1 MEMIILIIVALVL
14 ILPICAL
21 VTATNARREA
31 SELRKEV
38 ERLRDLG
45 ATQFERV
52 NKLSNRVSEL
62 IGEKP
67 ASAPKPAPKVEAP
80 VFVPE
85 PVSKPEAPPAPVF
98 VPPPSYLEPAPKI
111 VPQPDLP
118 KPEPKREIEH
128 VLPKRPVQPPKP
140 PVSLPEI
147 NLEQFMGAK
156 LFAWVG
162 GLALFLGVVF
172 FVKHSMEQGWISPAL
187 RMAMGLITGI
197 GLVVGGVITHR
208 KPRYLTLAQTL
219 IATGIVMLYGVSFT
233 AHAIWHIAP
242 FDHALVTFGFMAGVT
257 AAAFLLAVRLNA
269 QVVAILGLLGGFLTP
284 ILCSTGHDNPFGLWS
299 YIALLCLGVLA
310 VVKHTRWHHLVP
322 LAAGGVLVMQFGW
335 LAKFWNSSGYAH
347 GAATWVPIGVML
359 GFAALFTAAL
369 VWMKNDEKAQESGAL
384 LLLAGAW
391 LAALNL
397 LWFES
402 ITNRPGVLY
411 TLVFGVSALVMTLVW
426 LRPRVKMAQG
436 INAGLGFLHLMI
448 WTTSSL
454 KAELLPWALGLYLLF
469 GAVHTAFA
477 VLWQRRGESVQG
489 FLSWTPVI
497 SLALMML
504 PVLCL
509 NEVSIALWPA
519 VLLADALVIGVA
531 IATGALA
538 PVFAALTLTVIT
550 VGMWLFLRLPS
561 NASLSLAPFLAVL
574 GGFSLLFI
582 GVGSWLAK
590 KRPQA
595 AFAGALPVSAAV
607 MPFVLLIAA
616 TLHLKVANPSP
627 MFGLALL
634 LTAFMLGLARVSG
647 ITQLVPAALGCVLAL
662 TWSWHAQSFDAES
675 PLLPLVWYLG
685 FYALFTLHPLLFHAK
700 QAERKLPWISSAAAG
715 LGFFG
720 LVFRVVTLAWPNGA
734 MGLLPLGFAVPP
746 LLLLVFVLKTH
757 TPQNPARLTQLAWY
771 GGVALFFIT
780 LVFPVQFERQWI
792 TLGWALEGAALCWLF
807 RRVPHDGLRLTGAGL
822 LIAAFVRLALNLDL
836 WAGQVRGDTA
846 LMNWPLYALSLTA
859 LAQFAA
865 AWFLQPP
872 ADKWREVYLRAGF
885 LSLGTALL
893 FLLMN
898 YEIADFYTSPTATV
912 HVLRFGDSFARDM
925 VTTIAWSLFAL
936 ALLSLGIWKKA
947 APVRYTGI
955 ALLGVA
961 LIKLFLHDLANI
973 GNIYRVGALM
983 IVAVI
988 ALAASYL
995 YQRFLQDEP
1004 KS

>member
-1 MEMIILIIVALVL
+1 MDEILFSLLIVAAAVIIVPV
-14 ILPICAL
+14 CAL
-21 VTATNARREA
+21 VSASRARRETR
-31 SELRKEV
+31 ELRQEV

-45 ATQFERV
+45 ANQFERL
-52 NKLSNRVSEL
+52 NRLSSRVSEL
-62 IGEKP
+62 MDAKP
-67 ASAPKPAPKVEAP
+67 MPESKSVPELKPAPKVE
-80 VFVPE
+80 E
-85 PVSKPEAPPAPVF
+85 PVF
-98 VPPPSYLEPAPKI
+98 VPPPAYLEPAPKI
-111 VPQPDLP
+111 LPPPNPP
-118 KPEPKREIEH
+118 KPEPKRDIA
-128 VLPKRPVQPPKP
+128 PPVPKP
-140 PVSLPEI
+140 PPPLPKAPEI
-147 NLEQFMGAK
+147 SLEQFMGAK

-197 GLVVGGVITHR
+197 GLVVGGVIMHR
-208 KPRYLTLAQTL
+208 RPRYLTLAQTL
-219 IATGIVMLYGVSFT
+219 IATGVVMLYGVSFT

-257 AAAFLLAVRLNA
+257 ATAFLLAVRLRA
-269 QVVAILGLLGGFLTP
+269 QVVAILGILGGFLTP

-299 YIALLCLGVLA
+299 YIALLCLGTLA

-322 LAAGGVLVMQFGW
+322 LAAGGVLVMQAGW
-335 LAKFWNSSGYAH
+335 LAKFWSESHYAH
-347 GAATWVPIGVML
+347 GAATWVPVGVML
-359 GFAALFTAAL
+359 GFAMLFTAAL
-369 VWMKNDEKAQESGAL
+369 LWMKNDENAQESGAL
-384 LLLAGAW
+384 MLSAGAW
-391 LAALNL
+391 LAAFNF
-397 LWFES
+397 LWFDS
-402 ITNRPGVLY
+402 ITSRPGVLY
-411 TLVFGVSALVMTLVW
+411 TLVFGISGLVMLIVW

-454 KAELLPWALGLYLLF
+454 KTELLPWALGLYLLF

-497 SLALMML
+497 SLVLIML

-509 NEVSIALWPA
+509 DEVSIALWPA

-538 PVFAALTLTVIT
+538 PVLAALTLTIIT

-590 KRPQA
+590 RRPQA
-595 AFAGALPVSAAV
+595 SFAGSVPVCAAV

-634 LTAFMLGLARVSG
+634 LTAFMLGLARASG

-675 PLLPLVWYLG
+675 PVLPLVWYLG
-685 FYALFTLHPLLFHAK
+685 FYALFTLHPLLFRSK
-700 QAERKLPWISSAAAG
+700 QAERTLPWISSAAAG

-746 LLLLVFVLKTH
+746 LLLLVFILKSH
-757 TPQNPARLTQLAWY
+757 APQNPARLTQLAWY

-822 LIAAFVRLALNLDL
+822 LIAAFVRLALNLNL

-859 LAQFAA
+859 FAQFAA

-872 ADKWREVYLRAGF
+872 ADKWREVHLRAGF
-885 LSLGTALL
+885 LSLGTALV
-893 FLLMN
+893 FLLMS
-898 YEIADFYTSPTATV
+898 YEIADFYTAPGATV

-995 YQRFLQDEP
+995 YQRFLQEDQP
-1004 KS
+1004 

>member
-1 MEMIILIIVALVL
+1 MDEIILLLLLVSGAVL
-14 ILPICAL
+14 ILPVCAL
-21 VTATNARREA
+21 VTATRARREA
-31 SELRKEV
+31 RELREEV
-38 ERLRDLG
+38 SRLRELG
-45 ATQFERV
+45 ATQLERV
-52 NKLSNRVSEL
+52 QKLSASVSRL
-62 IGEKP
+62 ISTPPAQAAPVAAEPEKP
-67 ASAPKPAPKVEAP
+67 VFAPVAAPSPKTELHREIAPSPPKP
-80 VFVPE
+80 
-85 PVSKPEAPPAPVF
+85 PP
-98 VPPPSYLEPAPKI
+98 L
-111 VPQPDLP
+111 PDLP
-118 KPEPKREIEH
+118 KPEPKREIA
-128 VLPKRPVQPPKP
+128 PQAPKP
-140 PVSLPEI
+140 PPTLPKAPEL

-208 KPRYLTLAQTL
+208 RPRYLTLAQTL

-242 FDHALVTFGFMAGVT
+242 FDHALVTFGFMAAVT
-257 AAAFLLAVRLNA
+257 AAAFLLAVRLKA

-310 VVKHTRWHHLVP
+310 VVKPTKWHHLVP
-322 LAAGGVLVMQFGW
+322 LAAGGVLVMQIGW
-335 LAKFWNSSGYAH
+335 LAKFWNESQYAH
-347 GAATWVPIGVML
+347 GAATWVPVGVML

-369 VWMKNDEKAQESGAL
+369 VWMKKDENAQDSGAL
-384 LLLAGAW
+384 MLSAGAW
-391 LAALNL
+391 LAAFNF

-411 TLVFGVSALVMTLVW
+411 TLVFGISALVMTLVW

-454 KAELLPWALGLYLLF
+454 KTELLPWALGLYLLF
-469 GAVHTAFA
+469 GAAHTAFA
-477 VLWQRRGESVQG
+477 VLWQRHGESVQG

-675 PLLPLVWYLG
+675 PVLPLVWYLG

-734 MGLLPLGFAVPP
+734 MGLLPLGFALPP
-746 LLLLVFVLKTH
+746 LVLLVFILKKH

-822 LIAAFVRLALNLDL
+822 LVAAFVRLALNPDL

-865 AWFLQPP
+865 AWQLTPP
-872 ADKWREVYLRAGF
+872 SHLWREVNLRGLF
-885 LSLGTALL
+885 LSLGTALV

-936 ALLSLGIWKKA
+936 ALLSIGIWKKA

>member
-1 MEMIILIIVALVL
+1 MDELILLLVIVASAVL
-14 ILPICAL
+14 IMPICAL
-21 VTATNARREA
+21 VFASRARRETR
-31 SELRKEV
+31 ELRKEV
-38 ERLRDLG
+38 ERLRDFG
-45 ATQFERV
+45 TTQLERL
-52 NKLSNRVSEL
+52 NRLSSRVSGLEDHQTTPQP
-62 IGEKP
+62 KP
-67 ASAPKPAPKVEAP
+67 APQVETPVFVPPLVLKPEPAPKPVFVPQPELPKPAPKREIT
-80 VFVPE
+80 
-85 PVSKPEAPPAPVF
+85 PPTPKT
-98 VPPPSYLEPAPKI
+98 PPP
-111 VPQPDLP
+111 LP
-118 KPEPKREIEH
+118 KAPE
-128 VLPKRPVQPPKP
+128 L
-140 PVSLPEI
+140 

-197 GLVVGGVITHR
+197 GLVVSGVITHR
-208 KPRYLTLAQTL
+208 RPRYLTLAQTL

-242 FDHALVTFGFMAGVT
+242 FDHALVTFGFMAAVT

-269 QVVAILGLLGGFLTP
+269 QVVAVLGLLGGFLTP

-335 LAKFWNSSGYAH
+335 LAKFWNESQYAH

-359 GFAALFTAAL
+359 GFAALFTTAL

-384 LLLAGAW
+384 MLLAGAW
-391 LAALNL
+391 LTALNL

-454 KAELLPWALGLYLLF
+454 KTELLPWALGLYLLF

-509 NEVSIALWPA
+509 NEVSVALWPA

-538 PVFAALTLTVIT
+538 TVLAALVLTLIT
-550 VGMWLFLRLPS
+550 VGLWLFARLPS
-561 NASLSLAPFLAVL
+561 NAALSLAPFLTVL

-595 AFAGALPVSAAV
+595 QFAGSLPVCAAV

-675 PLLPLVWYLG
+675 PVLPLLWYLG
-685 FYALFTLHPLLFHAK
+685 FYALFTLHPLLFRAK

-734 MGLLPLGFAVPP
+734 MGLLPLGFALPP
-746 LLLLVFVLKTH
+746 LLLLVFVLKKH
-757 TPQNPARLTQLAWY
+757 APQNPARLTQLAWY

-822 LIAAFVRLALNLDL
+822 LIAAFVRLALNPDL
-836 WAGQVRGDTA
+836 WSGQVRGDTA

-865 AWFLQPP
+865 AWQLTPP
-872 ADKWREVYLRAGF
+872 SHLWREVNLRGLF
-885 LSLGTALL
+885 LSLGTALV
-893 FLLMN
+893 FLLMS

>member
-1 MEMIILIIVALVL
+1 MDELILLLVIVASAVL
-14 ILPICAL
+14 IMPICAL
-21 VTATNARREA
+21 VFASRARRETR
-31 SELRKEV
+31 ELRKEV

-45 ATQFERV
+45 TTQLERL
-52 NKLSNRVSEL
+52 NRLSSRVSGLEDHQTA
-62 IGEKP
+62 P
-67 ASAPKPAPKVEAP
+67 QPKPAPQVETP
-80 VFVPE
+80 I
-85 PVSKPEAPPAPVF
+85 F
-98 VPPPSYLEPAPKI
+98 VPPPALKPEPAPEPVFAPPPPYLEPAPQI
-111 VPQPDLP
+111 LPQPELP
-118 KPEPKREIEH
+118 KPEPKREIAPPTPKTPPT
-128 VLPKRPVQPPKP
+128 LPKA
-140 PVSLPEI
+140 PEL

-208 KPRYLTLAQTL
+208 KPRYITLAQTL

-242 FDHALVTFGFMAGVT
+242 FDHALVTFGFMAAVT

-269 QVVAILGLLGGFLTP
+269 QVVAVLGLLGGFLTP

-335 LAKFWNSSGYAH
+335 LAKFWNESQYAH

-384 LLLAGAW
+384 MLSAGAW

-402 ITNRPGVLY
+402 IANRPGVLY
-411 TLVFGVSALVMTLVW
+411 ALVFGLSALVMTLVW

-454 KAELLPWALGLYLLF
+454 KTELLPWALGLYLLF

-538 PVFAALTLTVIT
+538 PVFAALTMTVIT

-616 TLHLKVANPSP
+616 TLHLKVTNPSP

-675 PLLPLVWYLG
+675 PVLPLLWYLG

-720 LVFRVVTLAWPNGA
+720 VVYRVVTLAWPNGA
-734 MGLLPLGFAVPP
+734 MGLLPLGFALPP
-746 LLLLVFVLKTH
+746 LALLVFILKKH

-822 LIAAFVRLALNLDL
+822 LIAAFVRLALNPDL

-865 AWFLQPP
+865 AWQLTSPSHL
-872 ADKWREVYLRAGF
+872 WREVNLRGLF
-885 LSLGTALL
+885 LSLGTALV
-893 FLLMN
+893 FLLMS
-898 YEIADFYTSPTATV
+898 YQIADCFTSPTATV

-995 YQRFLQDEP
+995 YQRFLQDEAQ
-1004 KS
+1004 

>member
-1 MEMIILIIVALVL
+1 MDEIILLLLIVAAAVV
-14 ILPICAL
+14 IMPVCAL
-21 VTATNARREA
+21 VFASRARRETR
-31 SELRKEV
+31 ELQKEV
-38 ERLRDLG
+38 ERLRDLS
-45 ATQFERV
+45 ATQFERL
-52 NKLSNRVSEL
+52 NRLSSRVSDL
-62 IGEKP
+62 IDEKP
-67 ASAPKPAPKVEAP
+67 ASALKPVPKVEEP
-80 VFVPE
+80 VFV
-85 PVSKPEAPPAPVF
+85 APPALKSEPAPEPVF
-98 VPPPSYLEPAPKI
+98 VPPPAYLEPTVKI
-111 VPQPDLP
+111 LPTPELP
-118 KPEPKREIEH
+118 KPEPKREIA
-128 VLPKRPVQPPKP
+128 PPKP
-140 PVSLPEI
+140 KPPPPLPKAPEL

-162 GLALFLGVVF
+162 GFALFLGVVF

-208 KPRYLTLAQTL
+208 KPRYITLAQTL

-233 AHAIWHIAP
+233 AHSIWHIAP
-242 FDHALVTFGFMAGVT
+242 FDHALVTFGFMAAVT
-257 AAAFLLAVRLNA
+257 AAAFLLAVRLKA

-284 ILCSTGHDNPFGLWS
+284 LLCSTGHDNPFGLWS

-310 VVKHTRWHHLVP
+310 VVKPTKWHHLIP
-322 LAAGGVLVMQFGW
+322 LAAGGVLIMQLGW
-335 LAKFWNSSGYAH
+335 LEKFWRSSGYDQ
-347 GAATWVPIGVML
+347 GAATWVPVSVLL
-359 GFAALFTAAL
+359 GFALLFTAAL
-369 VWMKNDEKAQESGAL
+369 AWMRQDERAPASGAL
-384 LLLAGAW
+384 MLSASGLLVSFLW
-391 LAALNL
+391 L
-397 LWFES
+397 FSES
-402 ITNRPGVLY
+402 VSERPGVLY
-411 TLVFGVSALVMTLVW
+411 TLVFGISALVMLIAW
-426 LRPRVKMAQG
+426 LKPQVKMAQG

-454 KAELLPWALGLYLLF
+454 KTELLPWALGLYLLF
-469 GAVHTAFA
+469 GVLHTAFA

-561 NASLSLAPFLAVL
+561 TASISLAPFLAVL

-590 KRPQA
+590 RRPQA
-595 AFAGALPVSAAV
+595 AFGGALPVSAAV

-675 PLLPLVWYLG
+675 PVLPLLWYLG
-685 FYALFTLHPLLFHAK
+685 FYALFTLHPLLFRSK
-700 QAERKLPWISSAAAG
+700 QAERTLPWISSAAAG

-720 LVFRVVTLAWPNGA
+720 LVFRVVGTAWPNGA
-734 MGLLPLGFAVPP
+734 MGLVPLGFAVPP
-746 LLLLVFVLKTH
+746 LLLLVFILKNH
-757 TPQNPARLTQLAWY
+757 APQNPARLTQLAWY

-822 LIAAFVRLALNLDL
+822 LIAAFVRLALNPDL
-836 WAGQVRGDTA
+836 WSGQVRGDTA

-865 AWFLQPP
+865 AWQLTSPSHL
-872 ADKWREVYLRAGF
+872 WREVNLRGLL
-885 LSLGTALL
+885 LSLGTALV

-936 ALLSLGIWKKA
+936 ALLSLGIWKKTA
-947 APVRYTGI
+947 EVRYTGI
-955 ALLGVA
+955 ALLVVA
-961 LIKLFLHDLANI
+961 LAKLFLHDLANI

-995 YQRFLQDEP
+995 YQRFLQEDQP
-1004 KS
+1004 

>member
-1 MEMIILIIVALVL
+1 
-14 ILPICAL
+14 
-21 VTATNARREA
+21 
-31 SELRKEV
+31 
-38 ERLRDLG
+38 
-45 ATQFERV
+45 
-52 NKLSNRVSEL
+52 
-62 IGEKP
+62 
-67 ASAPKPAPKVEAP
+67 
-80 VFVPE
+80 
-85 PVSKPEAPPAPVF
+85 
-98 VPPPSYLEPAPKI
+98 
-111 VPQPDLP
+111 
-118 KPEPKREIEH
+118 
-128 VLPKRPVQPPKP
+128 
-140 PVSLPEI
+140 
-147 NLEQFMGAK
+147 
-156 LFAWVG
+156 
-162 GLALFLGVVF
+162 
-172 FVKHSMEQGWISPAL
+172 
-187 RMAMGLITGI
+187 MGLITGI

-208 KPRYLTLAQTL
+208 RPRYLTLAQTL

-242 FDHALVTFGFMAGVT
+242 FDHALVTFGFMAAVT
-257 AAAFLLAVRLNA
+257 AAAFLLAVRLKA
-269 QVVAILGLLGGFLTP
+269 QVVAVLGLLGGFLTP

-322 LAAGGVLVMQFGW
+322 LAAGGVLVMQIGW

-359 GFAALFTAAL
+359 GFATLFTAAL

-384 LLLAGAW
+384 MLAGAW

-411 TLVFGVSALVMTLVW
+411 TLVFGASALVMALVMALVW

-454 KAELLPWALGLYLLF
+454 KTELLPWALGLYLLF

-509 NEVSIALWPA
+509 NEVSVALWPA

-538 PVFAALTLTVIT
+538 PVLAALVLTLIT
-550 VGMWLFLRLPS
+550 VGLWLFARLPA
-561 NASLSLAPFLAVL
+561 NAALSLAPFLTVL

-595 AFAGALPVSAAV
+595 QFAGSLPVCAAV

-675 PLLPLVWYLG
+675 PVLPLLWYLG

-746 LLLLVFVLKTH
+746 LLLLVFILKNIRRGIPRGSH
-757 TPQNPARLTQLAWY
+757 SSRGMAVWRC
-771 GGVALFFIT
+771 FSS
-780 LVFPVQFERQWI
+780 RS
-792 TLGWALEGAALCWLF
+792 CF
-807 RRVPHDGLRLTGAGL
+807 RCSLSVSGSRSAGL
-822 LIAAFVRLALNLDL
+822 WRARRCAGSSAACRTMAC
-836 WAGQVRGDTA
+836 A
-846 LMNWPLYALSLTA
+846 SL
-859 LAQFAA
+859 
-865 AWFLQPP
+865 
-872 ADKWREVYLRAGF
+872 
-885 LSLGTALL
+885 
-893 FLLMN
+893 
-898 YEIADFYTSPTATV
+898 
-912 HVLRFGDSFARDM
+912 ARDCSSPPSC
-925 VTTIAWSLFAL
+925 VS
-936 ALLSLGIWKKA
+936 
-947 APVRYTGI
+947 R
-955 ALLGVA
+955 
-961 LIKLFLHDLANI
+961 
-973 GNIYRVGALM
+973 
-983 IVAVI
+983 
-988 ALAASYL
+988 
-995 YQRFLQDEP
+995 
-1004 KS
+1004 

>member
-1 MEMIILIIVALVL
+1 
-14 ILPICAL
+14 
-21 VTATNARREA
+21 
-31 SELRKEV
+31 
-38 ERLRDLG
+38 
-45 ATQFERV
+45 
-52 NKLSNRVSEL
+52 
-62 IGEKP
+62 
-67 ASAPKPAPKVEAP
+67 
-80 VFVPE
+80 
-85 PVSKPEAPPAPVF
+85 
-98 VPPPSYLEPAPKI
+98 
-111 VPQPDLP
+111 
-118 KPEPKREIEH
+118 
-128 VLPKRPVQPPKP
+128 
-140 PVSLPEI
+140 
-147 NLEQFMGAK
+147 
-156 LFAWVG
+156 
-162 GLALFLGVVF
+162 
-172 FVKHSMEQGWISPAL
+172 VKHSMEQGWISPAL
-187 RMAMGLITGI
+187 RMAMGFATGA
-197 GLVVGGVITHR
+197 GLVVGGVIMHR
-208 KPRYLTLAQTL
+208 RPRYLTLAQTL
-219 IATGIVMLYGVSFT
+219 IATGIVMLYGVTFT

-257 AAAFLLAVRLNA
+257 AVAFLLAVRLKA
-269 QVVAILGLLGGFLTP
+269 QVVAILGLIGGFLTP
-284 ILCSTGHDNPFGLWS
+284 VLCSTGHDNPFGLWS
-299 YIALLCLGVLA
+299 YIALLCLGTLA

-322 LAAGGVLVMQFGW
+322 LAAGGVLVMQAGW
-335 LAKFWNSSGYAH
+335 LAKFWSENQYAY
-347 GAATWVPIGVML
+347 GAATWVPVGVML
-359 GFAALFTAAL
+359 GFATLFTAAL
-369 VWMKNDEKAQESGAL
+369 LWMKKDENAQESGAL
-384 LLLAGAW
+384 MLSAGAW
-391 LAALNL
+391 LAAFNF
-397 LWFES
+397 LWFDS
-402 ITNRPGVLY
+402 ITSRPDVLY
-411 TLVFGVSALVMTLVW
+411 TLVFGISALVMLIVW

-454 KAELLPWALGLYLLF
+454 KTELLPWALGLYLLF
-469 GAVHTAFA
+469 GVLHTAFA
-477 VLWQRRGESVQG
+477 VLWKRRGESVQG

-509 NEVSIALWPA
+509 NEVSLALWPA

-538 PVFAALTLTVIT
+538 PVMAALTLTVIT

-595 AFAGALPVSAAV
+595 QFAGLLPVSAAV

-616 TLHLKVANPSP
+616 TLHLKVADPSP

-675 PLLPLVWYLG
+675 PVLPLLWYLG
-685 FYALFTLHPLLFHAK
+685 FYALFTLHPLLFHSK
-700 QAERKLPWISSAAAG
+700 QTERTLPWISSAAAG

-720 LVFRVVTLAWPNGA
+720 LVYRVVTLAWPNDA

-746 LLLLVFVLKTH
+746 LLLLVFILKSH
-757 TPQNPARLTQLAWY
+757 APQNPARLTQLAWY

-807 RRVPHDGLRLTGAGL
+807 RRVPHDGLRLTGTGL
-822 LIAAFVRLALNLDL
+822 LIAAFVRLALNPDL
-836 WAGQVRGDTA
+836 WSGQLRGDTA

-865 AWFLQPP
+865 AWLLTPP
-872 ADKWREVYLRAGF
+872 AHLWRELNLRGLF
-885 LSLGTALL
+885 LSLGTALV
-893 FLLMN
+893 FLLMSF
-898 YEIADFYTSPTATV
+898 EIADFYTAPGSNV

-936 ALLSLGIWKKA
+936 ALLSLGIWKKT
-947 APVRYTGI
+947 APVRYVGI

-988 ALAASYL
+988 ALAASFL

>member
-1 MEMIILIIVALVL
+1 MDEILLILLIVAAAVLVM
-14 ILPICAL
+14 PICAL
-21 VTATNARREA
+21 VAASRARREA
-31 SELRKEV
+31 RELRLEV
-38 ERLRDLG
+38 ARLRDIG
-45 ATQFERV
+45 ATQLERL
-52 NKLSNRVSEL
+52 NRLSNRVSGLEND
-62 IGEKP
+62 KP
-67 ASAPKPAPKVEAP
+67 AFAPKPTPKVE
-80 VFVPE
+80 E
-85 PVSKPEAPPAPVF
+85 PVF
-98 VPPPSYLEPAPKI
+98 VPPPALKPKPAPEPVFVPPPAYLEPAAKTLP
-111 VPQPDLP
+111 PPELP
-118 KPEPKREIEH
+118 KPEPKSEMAPPAAKPPPP
-128 VLPKRPVQPPKP
+128 LPKA
-140 PVSLPEI
+140 PEI
-147 NLEQFMGAK
+147 SLEMFMGAK

-162 GLALFLGVVF
+162 GLALFLGVIF

-187 RMAMGLITGI
+187 RMAMGLVTGT
-197 GLVVGGVITHR
+197 GLVVVGVIMHR

-233 AHAIWHIAP
+233 AHSIWKIAP
-242 FDHALVTFGFMAGVT
+242 FDQALVTFGFMASVT
-257 AAAFLLAVRLNA
+257 AAAFLLAVRLKA
-269 QVVAILGLLGGFLTP
+269 QVVAILGILGGFLTP
-284 ILCSTGHDNPFGLWS
+284 ILCRTGHDNPFGLWS
-299 YIALLCLGVLA
+299 YIALLCLGTLA
-310 VVKHTRWHHLVP
+310 VVKHAKWHHLVP
-322 LAAGGVLVMQFGW
+322 LAAGGVVVMQIGW
-335 LAKFWNSSGYAH
+335 MLKFFESSGYAY
-347 GAATWVPIGVML
+347 GTVTWVPVSVLL
-359 GFAALFTAAL
+359 GFALLFTGAL
-369 VWMKNDEKAQESGAL
+369 AWMRKDALAPASGAL
-384 LLLAGAW
+384 
-391 LAALNL
+391 ALCACAMGSAFLFMLYN
-397 LWFES
+397 S
-402 ITNRPGVLY
+402 IANRPGVLY
-411 TLVFGVSALVMTLVW
+411 TLVFGLSAAVMLIVW
-426 LRPRVKMAQG
+426 LKPQVKMAQG

-448 WTTSSL
+448 WTTAHL
-454 KAELLPWALGLYLLF
+454 RPALLPWALGLYLLF
-469 GAVHTAFA
+469 GVLHTAFA
-477 VLWQRRGESVQG
+477 VLWQRRGGSVQG

-497 SLALMML
+497 SLVLMML

-509 NEVSIALWPA
+509 NEVSLALWPA

-538 PVFAALTLTVIT
+538 PVLAALTLTVIT

-595 AFAGALPVSAAV
+595 QFAGLLPVSAAV

-616 TLHLKVANPSP
+616 TLHLKMANPSP

-662 TWSWHAQSFDAES
+662 TWSWHAQSFDAETPVL
-675 PLLPLVWYLG
+675 PLLWYLG
-685 FYALFTLHPLLFHAK
+685 FYALFTLHPLLFRSK
-700 QAERKLPWISSAAAG
+700 QAERTLPWIASAAAG

-720 LVFRVVTLAWPNGA
+720 LVYRVVMLAWPNGA

-746 LLLLVFVLKTH
+746 LLLLVFILKNH
-757 TPQNPARLTQLAWY
+757 APQNPARLTQLAWC

-822 LIAAFVRLALNLDL
+822 LIAAFVRLALNPDL
-836 WAGQVRGDTA
+836 WSGQLRGDTA

-865 AWFLQPP
+865 AWLLAPP
-872 ADKWREVYLRAGF
+872 AHVWREFNMRAGF
-885 LSLGTALL
+885 LSLGTALV

-898 YEIADFYTSPTATV
+898 YQIADFYTTPGSAV
-912 HVLRFGDSFARDM
+912 HMLRFGDSFERDM

-936 ALLSLGIWKKA
+936 ALLSLGIWKKT
-947 APVRYTGI
+947 APVRYVGI

-995 YQRFLQDEP
+995 YQRFLQDES

>member
-1 MEMIILIIVALVL
+1 MDEIVL
-14 ILPICAL
+14 ILLIVAAAVLVMPICAL
-21 VTATNARREA
+21 VSASRARREA
-31 SELRKEV
+31 RELRMEV
-38 ERLRDLG
+38 DRLRDLG
-45 ATQFERV
+45 ATQLERL
-52 NKLSNRVSEL
+52 NRLSNRVSGLED
-62 IGEKP
+62 EKP
-67 ASAPKPAPKVEAP
+67 ASAPKPAPKVE
-80 VFVPE
+80 E
-85 PVSKPEAPPAPVF
+85 PVF
-98 VPPPSYLEPAPKI
+98 VPPPALKPEPVFVPPPAYLEPAAKTLP
-111 VPQPDLP
+111 PPELP
-118 KPEPKREIEH
+118 KPEPKREIAPPAAKPPPP
-128 VLPKRPVQPPKP
+128 LPKV
-140 PVSLPEI
+140 PEI
-147 NLEQFMGAK
+147 SLEMFMGAK
-156 LFAWVG
+156 LFAWIG
-162 GLALFLGVVF
+162 GLALFLGVIF

-187 RMAMGLITGI
+187 RMAMGLVTGI
-197 GLVVGGVITHR
+197 GLVVGGVIMHR
-208 KPRYLTLAQTL
+208 KPRYITLAQTL
-219 IATGIVMLYGVSFT
+219 CATGIVSLYGVSFA
-233 AHAIWHIAP
+233 AHSIWHIAP
-242 FDHALVTFGFMAGVT
+242 FESSLVTFGFMAVVT
-257 AAAFLLAVRLNA
+257 AVAFTLAVRLKA

-284 ILCSTGHDNPFGLWS
+284 ILCRTGHDNPFGLWS

-310 VVKHTRWHHLVP
+310 VVKHTKWHHLIP
-322 LAAGGVLVMQFGW
+322 LAAGGTLIMQLGW
-335 LAKFWNSSGYAH
+335 LSKFWNESQYAY
-347 GAATWVPIGVML
+347 GAATWVPVGVLL
-359 GFAALFTAAL
+359 GFALLFTAAL
-369 VWMKNDEKAQESGAL
+369 MWMRKDEEAAVSGAL
-384 LLLAGAW
+384 MLCAGGM
-391 LAALNL
+391 LAAFNFM
-397 LWFES
+397 WFES
-402 ITNRPGVLY
+402 IASRPGVLY
-411 TLVFGVSALVMTLVW
+411 TLVFGISAAVMLIVW
-426 LRPRVKMAQG
+426 LKPQVKMAQG

-448 WTTSSL
+448 WTTSHL
-454 KAELLPWALGLYLLF
+454 RPALLPWALGLYLLF
-469 GAVHTAFA
+469 GVLHTAFA

-509 NEVSIALWPA
+509 NEVSLALWPA

-595 AFAGALPVSAAV
+595 QFAGLLPVSAAV

-616 TLHLKVANPSP
+616 TLHLKKANPSP

-662 TWSWHAQSFDAES
+662 TWSWHAQSFDAQTPVL
-675 PLLPLVWYLG
+675 PLLWYLG
-685 FYALFTLHPLLFHAK
+685 FYALFTLHPLFFRSK
-700 QAERKLPWISSAAAG
+700 QAERTLPWIASAAAG

-720 LVFRVVTLAWPNGA
+720 LVYRVVILAWPNGA

-746 LLLLVFVLKTH
+746 LLLLVFILLNH
-757 TPQNPARLTQLAWY
+757 APQNPARLTQLAWH

-780 LVFPVQFERQWI
+780 LVFPIQFERQWI

-822 LIAAFVRLALNLDL
+822 LIAAFVRLALNPDL
-836 WAGQVRGDTA
+836 WSSQLRGDTA

-865 AWFLQPP
+865 AWLLVPP
-872 ADKWREVYLRAGF
+872 AHVWREFNLRGLF
-885 LSLGTALL
+885 LALGTALV

-898 YEIADFYTSPTATV
+898 YEIADFYTAPGSTV

-936 ALLSLGIWKKA
+936 ALLSLGIWKKT

-995 YQRFLQDEP
+995 YQRFLTDES